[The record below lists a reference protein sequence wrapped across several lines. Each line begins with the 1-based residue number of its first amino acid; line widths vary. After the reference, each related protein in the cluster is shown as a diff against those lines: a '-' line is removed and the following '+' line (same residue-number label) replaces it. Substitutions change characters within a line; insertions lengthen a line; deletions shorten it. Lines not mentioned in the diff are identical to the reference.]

1 MARRSRS
8 AVYFNVH
15 SPLQGMEDLM
25 LEIQS
30 CGDGMAYDRIPG
42 FKLRLNNMLI
52 SVQHLSRVLG
62 RERHHNI
69 IDGLQDMIV
78 SLRQIWGASNHQASY
93 KLRDMKIC
101 VCAEYLHATQLK
113 KKKLTIILTIRWKV
127 VRGRVA

>member
-8 AVYFNVH
+8 AVYSVH
-15 SPLQGMEDLM
+15 STLQRMEDLM

-42 FKLRLNNMLI
+42 FQLRLNNMLI
-52 SVQHLSRVLG
+52 SVQHLSHVLG

-69 IDGLQDMIV
+69 IDGLQNMIV
-78 SLRQIWGASNHQASY
+78 SLSGEQAII
-93 KLRDMKIC
+93 KLHIQLRDMKVC

-113 KKKLTIILTIRWKV
+113 KKAYHHFDNKV
-127 VRGRVA
+127 EGC